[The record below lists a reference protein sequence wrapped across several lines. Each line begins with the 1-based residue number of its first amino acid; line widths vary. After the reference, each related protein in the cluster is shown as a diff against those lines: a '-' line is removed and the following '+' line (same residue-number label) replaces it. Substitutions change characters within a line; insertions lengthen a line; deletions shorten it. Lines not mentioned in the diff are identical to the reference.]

1 MKFFLIIEKN
11 SLCIYE
17 NNNGKYEKQFIEG
30 NDHYP
35 YNLEQIQEDIG
46 LFLDI
51 LADEKNLGTKAKL
64 GFDVLENKDLV
75 VTNSVME
82 VLGEYTEER
91 YRLEDTIMKIL
102 EKLSKDTKLHIQD
115 YGINYD
121 GTCYKEQ
128 DAKLLTGPFDLLA
141 YTIHGDDIVE
151 LL

>member
-11 SLCIYE
+11 TLCIYE

-35 YNLEQIQEDIG
+35 YDLEQVQEDIG
-46 LFLDI
+46 SFLDI

-64 GFDVLENKDLV
+64 SFDVLENENQIR
-75 VTNSVME
+75 TNGVME
-82 VLGEYTEER
+82 VLGPYTEER
-91 YRLEDTIMKIL
+91 YRLNDTVMKIL
-102 EKLSKDTKLHIQD
+102 RKLSKDKKLHIQD

-121 GTCYKEQ
+121 GICYKIH
-128 DAKLLTGPFDLLA
+128 DSRLLTGPFDLLA
-141 YTIHGDDIVE
+141 YTVHGDDIVE